1 MSARPYVS
9 IVVPLYNEEES
20 LGLLYEKIREAGES
34 IGRPWEA
41 IFVDDGSR
49 DRTYDLVREIHARD
63 PRIKAVKLRK
73 NYGQTSAMVAGFEHT
88 RGDVVISMDGDL
100 QNDPADIPRLLAK
113 LEEGFDVVCG
123 WRKNRQDKL
132 ISRRVP
138 SVVANWIIGRVTG
151 VRIHDNGCSLKAY
164 RGELIRRVSLYNELH
179 RFIPAMS
186 TLAGARIT
194 ELVVNH
200 HARQF
205 GVSKYGLGRVWR
217 VFLDIIGVKMITGF
231 SSRPALGFALVSL
244 PCVLIGS
251 AILAA
256 GAAMF
261 LGRSD
266 EQWMTTATA
275 GFLMLFL
282 GVQVL
287 TVGVVAEL
295 ALRTGSYSP
304 ARLLGPV
311 SETEMDDDEDRAS
324 R

>member
-123 WRKNRQDKL
+123 WRKDRQDKL

-244 PCVLIGS
+244 PCLLIGS